1 MLKAQPKV
9 KQIRNL
15 KYLAWLRN
23 QPCQICGVGSY
34 YNSIHAHHTTGG
46 GVSMKGDDTMCV
58 SLCSPCHRQLHDKMS
73 KRGPWSEDDLRT
85 ITSDLMDKY
94 LRTKTGV

>member
-1 MLKAQPKV
+1 
-9 KQIRNL
+9 
-15 KYLAWLRN
+15 
-23 QPCQICGVGSY
+23 
-34 YNSIHAHHTTGG
+34 
-46 GVSMKGDDTMCV
+46 MKGDDTMCV